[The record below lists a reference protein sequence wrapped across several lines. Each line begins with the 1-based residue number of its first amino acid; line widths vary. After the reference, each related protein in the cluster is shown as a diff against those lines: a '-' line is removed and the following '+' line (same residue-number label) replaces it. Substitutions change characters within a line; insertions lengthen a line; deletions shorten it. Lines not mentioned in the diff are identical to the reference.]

1 MKKRLIAIANLMF
14 CLAVGTVVSYA
25 DAPDDEKGQVVVGES
40 VTDEDIGYVQ
50 KQEQITANDG
60 LQEQETVQVDK
71 AAITGKVTIE
81 DIDETDGTFSII
93 LSDLQN
99 KEKISQVLM
108 AVWCDTNG
116 QDDLQWFIA
125 TKNDKNQYVVRDSV
139 ANHKYQLE
147 KYNVGVYAIN
157 TDGMQIGIAGTSFE
171 FEKKDVETEIKQN
184 AKDRLQIDINVDN
197 VRIPGGIKNVLIP
210 VWSDINGQD
219 DLIWYTSKKL
229 DENHY
234 SLTVDIRNH
243 KGLGKYNVH
252 VYGETKTGNLIKLG
266 MSEFFVNNPEIG
278 TIKVEDKNQE
288 SGTFLIRL
296 SDIKNAEYI
305 DNIMVPVWS
314 DVNGQDD
321 LVWYTAKKMS
331 DSDEYVVD
339 VNIKKHKYSLGKY
352 NVGVYITDVTGRQY
366 GVSSLETEMMLR
378 QGSIDI
384 KEKDGL
390 NYLVTI
396 KDFEVP
402 GGATSVLVPIWS
414 EVNGQDDL
422 IWYTAKKN
430 AKDQYEINL
439 DVSKHKG
446 LGKYWINAY
455 AVQPNGNLMGLGNT
469 NISVESP
476 ALGKMQVESDKE
488 SGKLKITVPVNKNAG
503 LIKNVLIPIWSDK
516 NQGNLVWYTAKK
528 NAKNEYVVETNIKNH
543 KYHSGIYWIDVYMT
557 DITGMLTG
565 VEGTQCD
572 MSPDY
577 DNLTAKDIDGSES
590 VYQLNLN
597 NLKVPG
603 GEKGVLFAVWG
614 NAGGQNDL
622 RWYTAEN
629 LGKHNYGLKV
639 SITNHKELGAYNVNA
654 YYITRNNELQG
665 IASTTFNVSQAT
677 KCAGIQVSEVN
688 GNKGTFKVTVSGVFA
703 PSSVQT
709 VQIPMWC
716 ADNQSDIVW
725 YTAIKE
731 AEGIYSA
738 IMNVKNH
745 AYHFGNYKINVY
757 ATMGNGIFSGVG
769 GTSQIINAENYIYNR
784 YVSGTQREI
793 WLLGADGEQV
803 LFPTWSETNG
813 QDDIVWYSGVNR
825 GNGTWSVTVD
835 SNNHKHGGKYNTHAY
850 VAKNGVRSAVGSTS
864 YSLERIQ
871 TAQQFMNAKANMYSS
886 RTPYLLLVN
895 RSTHKVGIYQ
905 GWQGNWRC
913 IQYWDCSDGAPSTPT
928 VEGTFQVGSKGYY
941 FDSGSARCYWYT
953 QFRGNYLFHSVLYNK
968 NGTLMDGRLGMPLSH
983 GCVRLNI
990 NNAKWIYDTIPAGST
1005 VVVYH

>member
-1 MKKRLIAIANLMF
+1 MF

>member
-1 MKKRLIAIANLMF
+1 
-14 CLAVGTVVSYA
+14 
-25 DAPDDEKGQVVVGES
+25 
-40 VTDEDIGYVQ
+40 
-50 KQEQITANDG
+50 
-60 LQEQETVQVDK
+60 
-71 AAITGKVTIE
+71 
-81 DIDETDGTFSII
+81 
-93 LSDLQN
+93 
-99 KEKISQVLM
+99 M

-850 VAKNGVRSAVGSTS
+850 VAKNGVRSSVGSTS